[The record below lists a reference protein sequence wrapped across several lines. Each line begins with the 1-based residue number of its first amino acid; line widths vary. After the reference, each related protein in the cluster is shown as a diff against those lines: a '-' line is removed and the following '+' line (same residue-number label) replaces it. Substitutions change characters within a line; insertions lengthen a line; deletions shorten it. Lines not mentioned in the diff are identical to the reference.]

1 MTDKTLRTIVDR
13 ACRARFRKLHFDQ
26 SVSAADVFMVGQALG
41 RELRAKGATEQQI
54 AAWLVHSAD
63 ALADRAFAL
72 EEDELRAGIDGLLFM
87 AEGLGYTL
95 EIVGRA
101 EDLKWSLTRLETH

>member
-13 ACRARFRKLHFDQ
+13 AWRARFRKRDFDE
-26 SVSAADVFMVGQALG
+26 SVSPADVFMVGQALG
-41 RELRAKGATEQQI
+41 RELRAKGATETQI
-54 AAWLVHSAD
+54 AEWLVTSAD

-95 EIVGRA
+95 EIVGRGS
-101 EDLKWSLTRLETH
+101 EGR